1 MCSYVAHLSR
11 VLPEWQ
17 PQQRKGGKK
26 RSTGMGPV
34 FSTMAAAAGE
44 DEPGMGEEQVG
55 TTC

>member
-1 MCSYVAHLSR
+1 
-11 VLPEWQ
+11 
-17 PQQRKGGKK
+17 
-26 RSTGMGPV
+26 V